1 MHSQKNHTYIVVHF
15 LRKIKEEIMNYKV
28 VSRHEVGNVIE
39 FTMDIGDWSYLV
51 VFGCE
56 VNV

>member
-1 MHSQKNHTYIVVHF
+1 
-15 LRKIKEEIMNYKV
+15 MNYKV